1 MRVGIW
7 ATAETPEGRHTV
19 AVPASALAG
28 MQAMVVARPEDALP
42 AGARRL
48 SVYRWPVAMAVL
60 IGIGR
65 CASTIAHISIRLDSL
80 LTSWPNLFW
89 EHGLALL
96 RSLLAHRRR
105 VSAGLLLASLL
116 PILLLVWIGC
126 LISFPLAGLV
136 RGLAAPFLWC
146 AHAAHHLGHHA
157 LLRAD
162 SAAVVARAGCA
173 VWLVPA
179 LECDFPYPPGVP
191 VVVVDA
197 GSGPAEVLTLR
208 REQARRA
215 QARLVPAFP
224 TAAELPALW
233 QQPAQTEV
241 TCNAIR
247 PASGPLRVHLFLPQ
261 AYQGGVWE
269 ATRTLV
275 HALHAVAQR
284 RCTLELTLAV
294 PVDQRVT
301 GLDATVRIERLVMP
315 VQPGGREPV
324 CVPFSPTM
332 PEADAWFALVDRF
345 PAVVEPV
352 RPLGL
357 IVHDVIQ
364 KYVPEAFPMRFHTH
378 DWPIIRRTIARAS
391 LVITTSEVTRQD
403 VVAEYGLA
411 EHTVRLVPVACE
423 PARRF
428 EGRMPQ
434 RVEVP
439 DGCILNPC
447 NATPHKGAAVMLRA
461 YADLRRRGPVPP
473 LVLCGAETDRF
484 DPASKVPPTPY
495 WLQIRRL
502 VRSLDLE
509 VGREVFFLG
518 FVTDEQLLDLFTRCS
533 VVVNAARFD
542 NGTYS
547 LIEAHY
553 FAKPTVCSR
562 YPAAQWLYDRFAV
575 PVRYF
580 AVEDAADLASQL
592 ATALAAPAIDRAA
605 ARQALADPR
614 HSYERYAEQV
624 YDALVALARQG
635 RGRSSQAA

>member
-1 MRVGIW
+1 
-7 ATAETPEGRHTV
+7 
-19 AVPASALAG
+19 
-28 MQAMVVARPEDALP
+28 
-42 AGARRL
+42 
-48 SVYRWPVAMAVL
+48 
-60 IGIGR
+60 
-65 CASTIAHISIRLDSL
+65 
-80 LTSWPNLFW
+80 
-89 EHGLALL
+89 
-96 RSLLAHRRR
+96 
-105 VSAGLLLASLL
+105 
-116 PILLLVWIGC
+116 
-126 LISFPLAGLV
+126 
-136 RGLAAPFLWC
+136 
-146 AHAAHHLGHHA
+146 
-157 LLRAD
+157 LRAD
-162 SAAVVARAGCA
+162 ASAVVARAGCA

-179 LECDFPYPPGVP
+179 LQCDFPYPTGAAVI
-191 VVVVDA
+191 VVET
-197 GSGPAEVLTLR
+197 GQGPAEVLALR

-215 QARLVPAFP
+215 GARLVAALP
-224 TAAELPALW
+224 TQAELPALL
-233 QQPAQTEV
+233 QPPAAEPQPRQE
-241 TCNAIR
+241 IR
-247 PASGPLRVHLFLPQ
+247 PASRPLRVHLFLPQ

-275 HALHAVAQR
+275 HALHTVAQR
-284 RCTLELTLAV
+284 RRTLELTLAV
-294 PVDQRVT
+294 PVSQRVT
-301 GLDATVRIERLVMP
+301 GLEATVRVERLVLP
-315 VQPGGREPV
+315 VQPGAREPV

-403 VVAEYGLA
+403 VVAEYALA
-411 EHTVRLVPVACE
+411 EEAVRLVPVACE

-439 DGCILNPC
+439 DSCILNPC

-484 DPASKVPPTPY
+484 DPASRVAPTPY

-502 VRSLDLE
+502 VRSLGLS
-509 VGREVFFLG
+509 VGRDVFFLG
-518 FVTDEQLLDLFTRCS
+518 FLTDEQLLDLFLRCS

-592 ATALAAPAIDRAA
+592 SQALAAPAIDRTA
-605 ARQALADPR
+605 ARQHLADPR
-614 HSYERYAEQV
+614 FGYERYAEQV
-624 YDALVALARQG
+624 YDALVALAQQG
-635 RGRSSQAA
+635 RGRASRAA